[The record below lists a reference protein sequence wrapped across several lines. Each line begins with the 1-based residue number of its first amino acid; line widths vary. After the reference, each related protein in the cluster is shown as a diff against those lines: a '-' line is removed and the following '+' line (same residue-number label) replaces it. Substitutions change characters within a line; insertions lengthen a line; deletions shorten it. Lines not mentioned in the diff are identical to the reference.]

1 MYFSR
6 MIRIVLLGAGNVA
19 SHLAE
24 TFLASGDV
32 ELLQIYNRTET
43 SLFPFK
49 GKVKTTTSL
58 AELADADVYII
69 SIADDGIATLSD
81 ALLFSGKLVVHTSGS
96 VAMEELNPKNRCG
109 VFYPL
114 QTFSK
119 NQSVDFSEIP
129 ICLEAENEED
139 GILLE
144 KLSNAIAGKSYF
156 INSEQR
162 RKMHLAAVF
171 VCNFVN
177 HLYHIGYE
185 ITSENNIPFD
195 ILKPLIKETARKI
208 ENAIPS
214 EVQTGPAKRNDK
226 KIIAKQLETL
236 HLQEH
241 KDIYNLLTN
250 AITEYYGRK
259 KL

>member
-1 MYFSR
+1 

-24 TFLASGDV
+24 AFITSDAI
-32 ELLQIYNRTET
+32 ELLQIYNRSET
-43 SLFPFK
+43 ALLPFK
-49 GKVKTTTSL
+49 EKVKITTSL
-58 AELADADVYII
+58 TELEDADCYII
-69 SIADDGIATLSD
+69 SIADDSIAELSHE
-81 ALLFSGKLVVHTSGS
+81 LPFSGKLVVHTSGS
-96 VAMEELNPKNRCG
+96 VTMEEPDPKNRRG

-114 QTFSK
+114 QTFTK
-119 NQSVDFSEIP
+119 NQPIDFSEIP
-129 ICLEAENEED
+129 ICLEAETEED

-144 KLSNAIAGKSYF
+144 KISNAVAGKIYF

-162 RKMHLAAVF
+162 KKMHLAAVF

-185 ITSENNIPFD
+185 ITAENNIPFE
-195 ILKPLIKETARKI
+195 ILKPLIKETSRKI

-226 KIIAKQLETL
+226 KIIAKQLESL

-241 KDIYNLLTN
+241 KDVYSLLTN
-250 AITEYYGRK
+250 AITDYYGRK

>member
-1 MYFSR
+1 

-19 SHLAE
+19 THLAE
-24 TFLASGDV
+24 TFLASGAL
-32 ELLQIYNRTET
+32 EILQIYNRTEY
-43 SLFPFK
+43 SLLPFH
-49 GKVKTTTSL
+49 GKIKTTTSL
-58 AELADADVYII
+58 AELADADCYII
-69 SIADDGIATLSD
+69 SIADDGIAAVSD
-81 ALLFSGKLVVHTSGS
+81 ALPFSDKLVVHTSGS
-96 VAMEELNPKNRCG
+96 VAMEELNPKNRRG

-114 QTFSK
+114 QTFSRNHK
-119 NQSVDFSEIP
+119 VDFSEVP
-129 ICLEAENEED
+129 ICIEAESKKD
-139 GILLE
+139 ALLLE
-144 KLSNAIAGKSYF
+144 EISNSIAGKSYF

-162 RKMHLAAVF
+162 QKLHLAAVF

-185 ITSENNIPFD
+185 ITKENNIPFT

-208 ENAIPS
+208 EDAIPS

-226 KIIAKQLETL
+226 KIIAKQLESL

-241 KDIYNLLTN
+241 KEIYDLLTN
-250 AITEYYGRK
+250 AITDYYGRK